1 VDFIQAVVETRKAT
15 DLFVNNL
22 TSINYSDVKV
32 DLSLNKPL
40 GVLGKLATFMGL
52 GDAAQDLADTEA
64 ESPIVFCYSLF
75 YVYYDQYTYITG
87 VLAQDVLMGLLG
99 IFIAIQILSSLQISL
114 FVTGC
119 VFLVFF
125 ELMGCMWMLNEVVGG
140 YPAEQ
145 NAVFVVNLVTSL
157 GFGVEF
163 CNHIGMNFMRQT
175 GTKEQRARK
184 ALEEMGAS
192 VVVGIATTK
201 FIGVVVLAFAPS
213 TLFQLYYFR
222 MYLFIIVFGAFNG
235 LVFLPTVLSLIG
247 PKEDMSYIIE

>member
-22 TSINYSDVKV
+22 TSINYNDVKV

-99 IFIAIQILSSLQISL
+99 IFIAIQVSIL
-114 FVTGC
+114 
-119 VFLVFF
+119 
-125 ELMGCMWMLNEVVGG
+125 
-140 YPAEQ
+140 
-145 NAVFVVNLVTSL
+145 NLS
-157 GFGVEF
+157 
-163 CNHIGMNFMRQT
+163 
-175 GTKEQRARK
+175 
-184 ALEEMGAS
+184 
-192 VVVGIATTK
+192 
-201 FIGVVVLAFAPS
+201 
-213 TLFQLYYFR
+213 FQPYTF
-222 MYLFIIVFGAFNG
+222 
-235 LVFLPTVLSLIG
+235 T
-247 PKEDMSYIIE
+247 